1 MPRLSRLRRPPR
13 CLLLALL
20 LLAARST
27 RARGQDTTAT
37 ANLRPTA
44 EEQLVVLTLRDGSTL
59 IGRVLE
65 VTPATVRFASALG
78 ESSVPRDAIRD
89 VRITAASAS
98 HGGEF
103 WPEDPS
109 RTRLF
114 FAPTGRTLRARE
126 AYFSDAYVLFPS
138 VQGGLTDRVTLGGG
152 VSLIPF
158 LSVDEQ
164 LFYLTPKVGV
174 YASPTLNVSVGA
186 LVAGVGRALSTG
198 PVGIVYTVSTFGGEE
213 SNVTAGLG
221 FGFDR
226 SSTSN
231 AVLMLGGAQRV
242 SRNIALVT
250 ENYLFSERGRTL
262 AVSGGVRFIGEKI
275 AVDLAGFTTSGLNG
289 IPIPYVAFIYR
300 F

>member
-1 MPRLSRLRRPPR
+1 MPRPSRLPPLSR
-13 CLLLALL
+13 CLLLATL
-20 LLAARST
+20 LLAAR
-27 RARGQDTTAT
+27 APGAHGQDTTAT

-44 EEQLVVLTLRDGSTL
+44 EGQLVVLTLRDGSTL

-65 VTPATVRFASALG
+65 VTPTTVRFASAVG
-78 ESSVPRDAIRD
+78 ESSIPREAIRG

-109 RTRLF
+109 RSRLF
-114 FAPTGRTLRARE
+114 FAPTGRTLRRGE

-138 VQGGLTDRVTLGGG
+138 IQGGITDRISLGGG

-158 LSVDEQ
+158 VSLDEQ

-186 LVAGVGRALSTG
+186 LIAGVGRAFDAG
-198 PVGIVYTVSTFGGEE
+198 PVGIAYAVSTFGGEE
-213 SNVTAGLG
+213 ANVTAGVG

-226 SSTSN
+226 TNTSN
-231 AVLMLGGAQRV
+231 AVLMLGGERRIT
-242 SRNIALVT
+242 RNVALLT
-250 ENYLFSERGRTL
+250 ENYLFSDGGTT
-262 AVSGGVRFIGEKI
+262 AVVSGGVRFLGEKI
-275 AVDLAGFTTSGLNG
+275 AVDLAGFTANGLNG